1 MFMTT
6 EDLVPIALI
15 GLILV
20 LRNWWE
26 LIECGFERRAAPA
39 EALPVIRPHAAIAA
53 PALARL
59 GLARAG
65 RAVRRLQ
72 LRRRAV
78 ARPIRPGHRPVK
90 HHG

>member
-15 GLILV
+15 GLFLV
-20 LRNWWE
+20 LKNWWE

-39 EALPVIRPHAAIAA
+39 EALPAIRPHATIAA
-53 PALARL
+53 PAIARFGL
-59 GLARAG
+59 GRPG
-65 RAVRRLQ
+65 RTARRL
-72 LRRRAV
+72 LRRRAI
-78 ARPIRPGHRPVK
+78 ASSIRPGHRPVK